1 MKAIVTG
8 SNGLLGSAVKGKLG
22 EEGHFYHTREVAEL
36 TSAPEVEGMFSA
48 IMDADSYDTLIHC
61 AAKVGGVQG
70 NMSNVMS
77 FFEDNMHID
86 KNILFNAYKY
96 NIKNVVTIL
105 STCIFPDKATYPL
118 TIDQLDAGRPH
129 ESNYGYAYA
138 KRMLAYDTKMFR
150 EATRLNWL
158 SIVPTNLY
166 GPHDNF
172 NLEKSHIIPALIRK
186 AYEAKL
192 NNTDF
197 VVWGDGSPM
206 RQFVFVEDMA
216 DIILWAIENWK
227 SGVPLIAVN
236 ETEYSVKEL
245 ATIIAKKFEI
255 PTERVK
261 YDASKPNGQLRKPAK
276 SDIPDF
282 KFTPLEEG
290 LNKTID
296 WFLENYNYIRK

>member
-8 SNGLLGSAVKGKLG
+8 SNGLLGSAVKKNLG
-22 EEGHFYHTREVAEL
+22 DGHFYHTRETAEL
-36 TSAPEVEGMFSA
+36 TSAPEVDGMFEA
-48 IMDADSYDTLIHC
+48 IEGGNYDTLIHC

-96 NIKNVVTIL
+96 KIQNVVTIL

-118 TIDQLDAGRPH
+118 TIDQLDNGRPH

-150 EATRLNWL
+150 EATRMNWL

-186 AYEAKL
+186 AYEADK
-192 NNTDF
+192 NGTDF
-197 VVWGDGSPM
+197 VIWGDGSPM

-216 DIILWAIENWK
+216 KIILWAIDNWK

-245 ATIIAKKFEI
+245 ATIIAKRFNI
-255 PTERVK
+255 PEDRIK
-261 YDASKPNGQLRKPAK
+261 YDSSKPNGQLRKPAK

-296 WFLENYNYIRK
+296 WFLENYNYIRQ